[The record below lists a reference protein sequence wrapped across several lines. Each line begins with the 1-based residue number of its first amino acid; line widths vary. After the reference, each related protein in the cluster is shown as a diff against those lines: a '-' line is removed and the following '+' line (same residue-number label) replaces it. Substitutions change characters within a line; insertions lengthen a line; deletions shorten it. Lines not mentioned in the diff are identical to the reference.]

1 MDVASIVIASIA
13 LAGSII
19 APLVGGIVLLMGR
32 LKRSQCCGSSAEL
45 ADPTNQPPQINPPLI
60 LHPIDSHPN

>member
-45 ADPTNQPPQINPPLI
+45 EMGQPGSQPVNPPVI